1 MIRARDVDVGSRAAS
16 GGITGNVDPS
26 HLAHVQWLSVVA
38 ADPVD
43 LNVVTITLQIVDDGA
58 GRSAGSGDRRNCNS
72 CSRGEHQRHEMPRL
86 KSHWTLQTTGTCGPM
101 LRTDSPAL
109 HVEMRAPRTW
119 RGYHHWRRSAVGEP
133 GVVLPRC
140 SSRVRGRCQLRRFFR
155 RGGGMDGPDS
165 GA

>member
-26 HLAHVQWLSVVA
+26 HLAHVQWLGVVA

-43 LNVVTITLQIVDDGA
+43 LNVVTLTLQIVDDGA
-58 GRSAGSGDRRNCNS
+58 GRSACSGDRRKCNS

-86 KSHWTLQTTGTCGPM
+86 KSHWTLQTTGTCGPCYVRIPLLYM
-101 LRTDSPAL
+101 WKCG
-109 HVEMRAPRTW
+109 APRTW

-133 GVVLPRC
+133 G
-140 SSRVRGRCQLRRFFR
+140 
-155 RGGGMDGPDS
+155 
-165 GA
+165 